1 MSTLGDRPTAR
12 PQDPGAAGPAAGT
25 APSGGAVPAAGGM
38 PSSQCAPQRA
48 ARPRMG
54 PGQAAL
60 MVVLPLLAIVLWQ
73 VAVWV
78 FSPREWIL
86 PSPAEVAQAGW
97 DARDRLWFHAQWTV
111 LIAVIGLALAI
122 AIGSA
127 LAYLVAR
134 SRIAWLAVYPWV
146 IVSQVIPLVALA
158 PLLVLWFPPFVAILV
173 LAVLMSIFPVV
184 VAGVDGLRGTDRDLV
199 RAARGLGA
207 SEAWTWHH
215 VRVPAAMPRL
225 FTGIRLAAVFV
236 VSGAVVG
243 ELVAS
248 DRGLGALTRLTAGQF
263 ETPITFAAVLLLGL
277 IGLGLFG
284 LVALAERIALPWT
297 RRATRRGS

>member
-1 MSTLGDRPTAR
+1 MSTNDDRVAR
-12 PQDPGAAGPAAGT
+12 PAAGAAPSPATAEAAAPQAGAPGAA
-25 APSGGAVPAAGGM
+25 
-38 PSSQCAPQRA
+38 R
-48 ARPRMG
+48 RRRLR
-54 PGQAAL
+54 PGQLAL
-60 MVVLPLLAIVLWQ
+60 AVALPLVAIALWQ

-78 FSPREWIL
+78 FAPREWIL
-86 PSPAEVAQAGW
+86 PSPVDVARAGW
-97 DARDRLWFHAQWTV
+97 DARDRLWFHMQWTI

-127 LAYLVAR
+127 LAYLIAR
-134 SRIAWLAVYPWV
+134 SRIAWLAVYPWI

-207 SEAWTWHH
+207 SDSWTWHH
-215 VRVPAAMPRL
+215 VRVPAALPRL
-225 FTGIRLAAVFV
+225 FTGMRLAAVFV

-248 DRGLGALTRLTAGQF
+248 ERGLGALTRLTAGQF
-263 ETPITFAAVLLLGL
+263 ETAITFAAVVLLGL

-284 LVALAERIALPWT
+284 LVALAERLALPWT
-297 RRATRRGS
+297 RRATRRGA